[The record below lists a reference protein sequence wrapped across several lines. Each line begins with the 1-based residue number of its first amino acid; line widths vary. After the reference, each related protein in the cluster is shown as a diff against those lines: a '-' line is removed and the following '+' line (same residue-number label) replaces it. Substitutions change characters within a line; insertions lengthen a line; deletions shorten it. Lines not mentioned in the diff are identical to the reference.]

1 MSGYIKYF
9 GNGDKNLFF
18 FVKNDKVE
26 EKYDEIWDVIKSNLN
41 IKFHSEPVYDKKY
54 LKAKVR
60 QFDGK
65 IKTNFLGD
73 KVPKENEHYIFIA
86 CITID
91 SVLRMEKKNYLQV
104 YLEECKYK
112 IKKTRMAKFINTK
125 VRFRMRI
132 RIRIRH

>member
-1 MSGYIKYF
+1 M
-9 GNGDKNLFF
+9 
-18 FVKNDKVE
+18 
-26 EKYDEIWDVIKSNLN
+26 IKSNLN
-41 IKFHSEPVYDKKY
+41 IKFHSEPVFDKKY

-60 QFDGK
+60 EFDGK